1 MELCSLL
8 TVPCTYCSNEM
19 QNEVSD
25 GGDLS
30 ALYNK
35 FEQAHKI
42 NPRVMYLAYEAGS
55 FSEPDLNKQ
64 EFLEHARRERDKNL
78 LMWCVTCAKAFEGC
92 LEQTSSRE
100 CPRCKNSDGVR
111 KVLLDPNVLY
121 EDGDMTLPQDNNSK
135 NPGVFWKGTIHDHQP
150 MILNLQ
156 LKFQEKVNK
165 ERIEWIWGE
174 SDESRNS
181 NALTVAKKDCCWST
195 VTGWPLCGRANK
207 AAGSRNHHCSRNH
220 LYLIAC
226 EASWKPRWL
235 LTLPA
240 SMPICMVI

>member
-64 EFLEHARRERDKNL
+64 EFLEYARRVRDKNL

-135 NPGVFWKGTIHDHQP
+135 NPGVFWKGTIHDRQP

-181 NALTVAKKDCCWST
+181 NALTVAKKIVAGQPSLAGHSVEELT
-195 VTGWPLCGRANK
+195 KQLEVEITTAVEITSISLRARLHGSQGGSSPSQRLC
-207 AAGSRNHHCSRNH
+207 
-220 LYLIAC
+220 
-226 EASWKPRWL
+226 
-235 LTLPA
+235 
-240 SMPICMVI
+240 